1 MVIFVLIVLKIN
13 NLHGLLFF
21 LVILCFL
28 NENIFELFIDLLLQ

>member
-21 LVILCFL
+21 LVILRFL
-28 NENIFELFIDLLLQ
+28 NENVFELFIDLLLQ